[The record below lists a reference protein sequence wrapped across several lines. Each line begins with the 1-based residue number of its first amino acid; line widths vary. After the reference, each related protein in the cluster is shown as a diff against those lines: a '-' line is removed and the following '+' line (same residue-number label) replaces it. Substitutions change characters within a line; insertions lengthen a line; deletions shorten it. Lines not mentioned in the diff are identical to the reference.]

1 MKRRC
6 TATIAVALLLP
17 AMSACE
23 KRLSTGECDELMDH
37 YVSLL
42 VRSDRPGT
50 PEGELYKLKAKARA
64 QARLD
69 PAFLECSERVSR
81 RSFECAM
88 DAQNA
93 DRLEQCLL
101 F

>member
-1 MKRRC
+1 MNRRLAAFGMAGC
-6 TATIAVALLLP
+6 SALLASCGKPLTH
-17 AMSACE
+17 A
-23 KRLSTGECDELMDH
+23 ECDELLDH
-37 YVSLL
+37 YVALL

-50 PEGELYKLKAKARA
+50 PEGELHKLKAKARE
-64 QARLD
+64 QARTD
-69 PAFLECSERVSR
+69 PAFHECRSRVSR

-88 DAQNA
+88 QAPNA

>member
-1 MKRRC
+1 MKRRPAAFC
-6 TATIAVALLLP
+6 GFVGLSLACISCGKPLSDTECNELL
-17 AMSACE
+17 
-23 KRLSTGECDELMDH
+23 DH
-37 YVSLL
+37 YVALL

-50 PEGELYKLKAKARA
+50 PEGELYKLQVKARA
-64 QARLD
+64 QARTD
-69 PAFLECSERVSR
+69 PAFHECKERVSR

-88 DAQNA
+88 QAPNA

>member
-1 MKRRC
+1 M
-6 TATIAVALLLP
+6 TARALLTAVVLP
-17 AMSACE
+17 LAVTSCG
-23 KRLSTGECDELMDH
+23 KPLSEHECDELLDH
-37 YVSLL
+37 YVTLL

-50 PEGELYKLKAKARA
+50 PESEVLKLKARARA

-69 PAFLECSERVSR
+69 PAFLECKSRVSR

-88 DAQNA
+88 QAPNA